1 MLTVDGVLHAIRRHD
16 TLVVGFG
23 VTGLD
28 LTLQHHPDGIFD
40 HMMNVALPNDSS
52 DPDEV
57 FTVSSGTEVSGL

>member
-28 LTLQHHPDGIFD
+28 LTLQHHPDGIFCQGSFL
-40 HMMNVALPNDSS
+40 MYRSTSRACSNSP
-52 DPDEV
+52 
-57 FTVSSGTEVSGL
+57 TT